1 MSLFLGKIHHW
12 LYNKILWYEE
22 AEKEIIKL
30 AERQG
35 VEVGALVDRIN
46 REYGQPTNGMPLEE
60 VIDTS
65 NIHGW
70 LQQKIESAELRQA
83 ALVTELLDRRPET
96 KTGIIEIYSVQGRK
110 AAGEYQGDVQSPE
123 NIFNAMNEYILEG
136 MPCDRVNAVVETN
149 DQAYSWETT
158 QCLHRPYWARVGGD
172 VLNFY
177 DFRIAWIKAFV
188 DTINDRFTY
197 EKTEDGLNRI
207 LMRK

>member
-22 AEKEIIKL
+22 AEKEIIKM
-30 AERQG
+30 AENQG
-35 VEVGALVDRIN
+35 VNVGSMVDRLN
-46 REYGQPTNGMPLEE
+46 REYGQPTNGTPLED

-83 ALVTELLDRRPET
+83 ALVTELLNFQPDA
-96 KTGIIEIYSVQGRK
+96 KAGIIAVYIVQGRR
-110 AAGEYQGDVQSPE
+110 AAKDYQGAAESPE
-123 NIFNAMNEYILEG
+123 QIFNAMNEYILEG
-136 MPCDRVNAVVETN
+136 MPCDRVNVVVETT
-149 DQAYSWETT
+149 DRTYSWETT
-158 QCLHRPYWARVGGD
+158 VCLHQPYWTSVGGD

-188 DTINDRFTY
+188 ETLNDRFTY

-207 LMRK
+207 RLRK